1 MLNPIAC
8 MTAGYPGHGLERV
21 LEGIAKAGFQYIE
34 LIADPARVPVD
45 RMTSAGL
52 AALRRQMAGAGLVP
66 ISVAGHSDLVAPEGV
81 TAFRRRMDLAA
92 AIGARIVN
100 TGSGHTETKEEEER
114 FFANMPELIKYAE
127 RSGIV
132 IAFETHGG
140 LTGTGEDARRTL
152 ERLGS
157 PMCKVNYDTA
167 NVIYYRGKRPE
178 QDITAIADQV
188 VHVHL
193 KDKIGG
199 EMEYNFPPLGEGTI
213 DFRAVVRTLQASG
226 YLGPYSIE
234 IEIHGERNPQ
244 EEDALRG
251 QLYAFVANLL
261 ATTG

>member
-1 MLNPIAC
+1 MFNPIAC

-34 LIADPARVPVD
+34 LIADPQRTSVD
-45 RMTSAGL
+45 NLSESRLNS
-52 AALRRQMAGAGLVP
+52 LRRQIANAGLFP
-66 ISVAGHSDLVAPEGV
+66 ISVAGHTNLVAPDGV
-81 TAFRRRMDLAA
+81 AAFKRRMELAA
-92 AIGARIVN
+92 AVGARIVN

-114 FFANMPELIKYAE
+114 FFSIMPGLIKYAE

-140 LTGTGEDARRTL
+140 LTGTGKDARRTL

-178 QDITAIADQV
+178 QDIADIADQV

-213 DFRAVVRTLQASG
+213 DFRPVVSALQASG
-226 YLGPYSIE
+226 YLGPYSVE
-234 IEIHGERNPQ
+234 IEVEGERTPE
-244 EEDALRG
+244 EEDALRR
-251 QLYAFVANLL
+251 QLYSFTAELL
-261 ATTG
+261 A